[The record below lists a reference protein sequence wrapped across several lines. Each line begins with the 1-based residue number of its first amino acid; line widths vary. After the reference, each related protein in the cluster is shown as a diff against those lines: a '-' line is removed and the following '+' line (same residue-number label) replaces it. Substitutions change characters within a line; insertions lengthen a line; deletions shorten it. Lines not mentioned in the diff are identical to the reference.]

1 MLKTESDTERDRER
15 DRDRAVLRA
24 STLSLY
30 AKNQKILKNIKF
42 RKTLKNSFKAHFGTF
57 WPENLKTG
65 FSPQKLFGSILR
77 LREKIRKI
85 RCPNFSKKLKNPHFV
100 WV

>member
-1 MLKTESDTERDRER
+1 MKKQELVKNDVEDRER
-15 DRDRAVLRA
+15 HRERQREGCFERT

-30 AKNQKILKNIKF
+30 AKNQKILKNIKI

-57 WPENLKTG
+57 WPENMKTG

-85 RCPNFSKKLKNPHFV
+85 RCTNFSKKL
-100 WV
+100 